1 MTLAD
6 GPNDG
11 GMLDVVGFDSFC
23 AGSDGRFCPMKRRSL
38 LGRRSRGVAQ

>member
-11 GMLDVVGFDSFC
+11 GTPDVVGFDSFR
-23 AGSDGRFCPMKRRSL
+23 AGSDGRFCPMKTTALPFGSPL
-38 LGRRSRGVAQ
+38 